1 MCTRCALEKV
11 HLVHYFWFQAIR
23 NRIFCPG
30 KEIKM
35 IVQVAKT
42 ILINH
47 RQDYNRDR
55 LPWLPARLYRSFRE
69 ARQGR
74 KAR

>member
-1 MCTRCALEKV
+1 
-11 HLVHYFWFQAIR
+11 
-23 NRIFCPG
+23 
-30 KEIKM
+30 M

-42 ILINH
+42 ILINQ

>member
-1 MCTRCALEKV
+1 
-11 HLVHYFWFQAIR
+11 
-23 NRIFCPG
+23 
-30 KEIKM
+30 M

-69 ARQGR
+69 ARKATQLR
-74 KAR
+74 K

>member
-1 MCTRCALEKV
+1 
-11 HLVHYFWFQAIR
+11 
-23 NRIFCPG
+23 
-30 KEIKM
+30 M

-42 ILINH
+42 LLVNH

-55 LPWLPARLYRSFRE
+55 LPWLPARLYRSLRE

-74 KAR
+74 KAA